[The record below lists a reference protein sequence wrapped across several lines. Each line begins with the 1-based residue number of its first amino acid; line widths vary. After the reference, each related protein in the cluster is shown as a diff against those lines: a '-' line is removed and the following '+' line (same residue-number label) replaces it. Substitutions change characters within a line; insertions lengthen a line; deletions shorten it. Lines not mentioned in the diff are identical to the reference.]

1 MIALGANGDVG
12 DVYLRVLRKGEECL
26 RAHDGLAVDAGRRQ
40 KSCQGIRNLR
50 IEIRGPVRYRQ
61 AVQYIGRYGIERQ
74 LYRQLMG
81 DVTDIR
87 RIGQETPAQLSLES
101 ERELVRARQGTIEE
115 L

>member
-40 KSCQGIRNLR
+40 KSCKRIRNLR

-61 AVQYIGRYGIERQ
+61 AVQYIGRDGVERQ
-74 LYRQLMG
+74 RYWQFLR
-81 DVTDIR
+81 DVAGLR
-87 RIGQETPAQLSLES
+87 RIGQKTPAQFSLES
-101 ERELVRARQGTIEE
+101 RSELVPEPP
-115 L
+115 LP